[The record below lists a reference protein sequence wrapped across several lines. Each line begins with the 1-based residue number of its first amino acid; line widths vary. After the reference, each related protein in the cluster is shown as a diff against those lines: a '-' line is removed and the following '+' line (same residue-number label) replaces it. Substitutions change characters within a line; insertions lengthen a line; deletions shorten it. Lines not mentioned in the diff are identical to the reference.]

1 MDETNCQQRGYLRED
16 YRLFHLRDELGRE
29 VDSHYHEFHKLVFFR
44 SGRVSYSVDGRLSDL
59 QEGDIVLVPMGSMH
73 RVSADP
79 GVPYE
84 RVIVYLSPDF
94 IRRCSTPECGLDRAF
109 SVCRERGRHVLRPE
123 RETARALWVT
133 MERLERALA
142 EDSFGAKLLSD
153 SLICQLLIS
162 LARQAMAQDDH
173 LAPVH
178 SGDSKAV
185 DILHYINDHLT
196 ESISID
202 ALAERF
208 FLSKYHMMR
217 SFRAETGFT
226 IHAYIT
232 EKRLLA
238 AREMIFAGKS
248 AADACY
254 DCGYRDYSA
263 FSRAFKK
270 QFGFS
275 PRGGRRP

>member
-1 MDETNCQQRGYLRED
+1 MEETNYRQRGYLREP

-44 SGRVSYSVDGRLSDL
+44 AGRVSYSVDGRSSDL
-59 QEGDIVLVPMGSMH
+59 QAGDIVLVPMGSVH

-79 GVPYE
+79 GTAYE
-84 RVIVYLSPDF
+84 RVIVYLSPEF
-94 IRRCSTPECGLDRAF
+94 VRRCSTPECELDRAF
-109 SVCRERGRHVLRPE
+109 TICRERGRHVLRPGH
-123 RETARALWVT
+123 ETLRALWNA
-133 MERLERALA
+133 MERLEQSLA
-142 EDSFGAKLLSD
+142 SDDFGAHLLSD
-153 SLICQLLIS
+153 SLLTALLIE
-162 LARQAMAQDDH
+162 LARQAMAQDEL
-173 LAPVH
+173 LAPARC
-178 SGDSKAV
+178 GDSKAI
-185 DILHYINDHLT
+185 DILHYINEHLT
-196 ESISID
+196 EDISID
-202 ALAERF
+202 HLAERF
-208 FLSKYHMMR
+208 FISKYHMMR
-217 SFRAETGFT
+217 SFRTETGFT

-248 AADACY
+248 ASDACY
-254 DCGYRDYSA
+254 DCGWHDYSA

>member
-1 MDETNCQQRGYLRED
+1 MDETGYRQRGYLRED
-16 YRLFHLRDELGRE
+16 YRIFHLRDALGRE

-44 SGRVSYSVDGRLSDL
+44 SGHVSYAVDGRSSEL
-59 QEGDIVLVPMGSMH
+59 QDGDIVLVPMGSVH
-73 RVSADP
+73 RVTADP
-79 GVPYE
+79 DAVYE

-94 IRRCSTPECGLDRAF
+94 IRRVSTPDCPLDRCFTA
-109 SVCRERGRHVLRPE
+109 SREAGRHVLRPE
-123 RETARALWVT
+123 RETLRLLWRI
-133 MERLERALA
+133 MERLEDCTR
-142 EDSFGAKLLSD
+142 STQFGAALLGD
-153 SLICQLLIS
+153 SLMTELLIE
-162 LARQAMAQDDH
+162 LARPVLAQGDRLAPVQNADSKAIEILHYLDDH
-173 LAPVH
+173 LA
-178 SGDSKAV
+178 
-185 DILHYINDHLT
+185 

-217 SFRAETGFT
+217 LFRTETGFT
-226 IHAYIT
+226 IHAYLT

>member
-1 MDETNCQQRGYLRED
+1 MDEANIRQRGYLRED
-16 YRLFHLRDELGRE
+16 YRLFHLRDNFGHE

-44 SGRVSYSVDGRLSDL
+44 AGHVSYAVDGRLSDL
-59 QEGDIVLVPMGSMH
+59 QEGDIVLVPLGSVH
-73 RVSADP
+73 RVAVEP
-79 GVPYE
+79 GAVYE
-84 RVIVYLSPDF
+84 RVILYLSPDF
-94 IRRCSTPECGLDRAF
+94 VRRCSTRDCGLDRAF
-109 SVCRERGRHVLRPE
+109 WASYERGRHVLRPE
-123 RETARALWVT
+123 HEAARALWDT
-133 MERLERALA
+133 MECLEIAMA
-142 EDSFGAKLLSD
+142 EEGFGAKMLCD
-153 SLICQLLIS
+153 SIVTQLLIA
-162 LARQAMAQDDH
+162 LARQTMEPDSH

-178 SGDSKAV
+178 GGDSKAV
-185 DILHYINDHLT
+185 DILHYINEHLA
-196 ESISID
+196 ENISID

-208 FLSKYHMMR
+208 FISKYHMMR

-232 EKRLLA
+232 EQRLLT
-238 AREMIFAGKS
+238 AREMILDGKS

-275 PRGGRRP
+275 PRAGRRP

>member
-1 MDETNCQQRGYLRED
+1 MDENNYRQRGYLRED

-29 VDSHYHEFHKLVFFR
+29 VEGHYHEFYKLVFFR
-44 SGRVSYSVDGRLSDL
+44 CGRVSYSVDGRQSDL
-59 QEGDIVLVPMGSMH
+59 QTGDIVLVPMGSVH
-73 RVSADP
+73 RVTADS
-79 GVPYE
+79 GVAYE
-84 RVIVYLSPDF
+84 RVIVYLSPQF
-94 IRRCSTPECGLDRAF
+94 VRRMSTPQCDLDRCF

-123 RETARALWVT
+123 REAMRSLWNT
-133 MERLERALA
+133 MERLERAIA
-142 EDSFGAKLLSD
+142 EEDFGAKLLSD
-153 SLICQLLIS
+153 SLLTELLIA
-162 LARQAMAQDDH
+162 LARQAAAQEDR
-173 LAPVH
+173 LAPAH
-178 SGDSKAV
+178 SGDSKA
-185 DILHYINDHLT
+185 IALLHYINEHLA
-196 ESISID
+196 EDISID

-208 FLSKYHMMR
+208 FISKYHMMR
-217 SFRAETGFT
+217 LFRAETGFT

-238 AREMIFAGKS
+238 AREMIFSGKS

-275 PRGGRRP
+275 PRGGRQP